1 MLNVFCLNTDS
12 TRSSYKLFF
21 SFMFWWLLS
30 FSFIPKLYYIL
41 FSFPLVSHFFFLK
54 EFSWECNLLFP
65 FCFDAFSPFPLHLG
79 SSLKILRQGKCE
91 ERKYKLNLII
101 IENNLGNQFLK
112 KKKMHLKN
120 WLKLF
125 FPLYSNCKK
134 FGKENKKAKVK
145 SKMEKKIRLNLIK
158 FLYF

>member
-1 MLNVFCLNTDS
+1 MGNVECLLFK
-12 TRSSYKLFF
+12 YGFHKKLIQTVF

-41 FSFPLVSHFFFLK
+41 LSFPLVSHFFFLK
-54 EFSWECNLLFP
+54 EFSSECNLLFP

-79 SSLKILRQGKCE
+79 SGLKILRQRKCE

-112 KKKMHLKN
+112 KKKN
-120 WLKLF
+120 AF
-125 FPLYSNCKK
+125 KK
-134 FGKENKKAKVK
+134 
-145 SKMEKKIRLNLIK
+145 LIK
-158 FLYF
+158 TFFSTLFKL